1 MNQISAIQFYGVYIM
16 KSVKEKMLTFL
27 SKENGFN
34 TFTVAQARARWGVTN
49 VAARINELRQ
59 EGNTIYTNTK
69 KLSDGRKITFYRLG
83 TPTKQVIAAGIAA
96 LREQGVRAFA

>member
-1 MNQISAIQFYGVYIM
+1 MKQKSAIQFYGVYIM
-16 KSVKEKMLTFL
+16 KSVKEKMLNFL
-27 SKENGFN
+27 SKDSKYN
-34 TFTVAQARARWGVTN
+34 TFTVAQARARWGITN

-59 EGNTIYTNTK
+59 EGNSIYTNTK

>member
-1 MNQISAIQFYGVYIM
+1 M

-69 KLSDGRKITFYRLG
+69 KLEDGRSVQYYKMG
-83 TPTKQVIAAGIAA
+83 MPTKKLVQAAIKGGFSFSA
-96 LREQGVRAFA
+96 

>member
-83 TPTKQVIAAGIAA
+83 TPSKQVIAAVIAA